1 MGGGMGG
8 GRGSSRAEVRAEG
21 EGAGKGVVYAYEA
34 YDAKKKRGKML
45 RNSHRRIFL
54 FKKKSVMKCL
64 RSKKRLNG
72 PVTTYIHR
80 YIDT

>member
-34 YDAKKKRGKML
+34 YEAKKEGEKLL
-45 RNSHRRIFL
+45 RNSHRRIF
-54 FKKKSVMKCL
+54 F
-64 RSKKRLNG
+64 
-72 PVTTYIHR
+72 
-80 YIDT
+80 